1 MAERKWLKIGEAAQA
16 VGVSPKELR
25 YWESVLPEIKPRR
38 SRGNLRYYH
47 VDELPRLRWIRG
59 WLREGLTV
67 ADCQD
72 LLARGV
78 VGAGEP
84 VAVVVQPPIPE
95 PAAPKHDTS
104 AVLLALRTLLA
115 RLGTDPPRPPKPP
128 PKPKQRKPLPPPH
141 GTPPLPLED

>member
-1 MAERKWLKIGEAAQA
+1 MEKRWLKIGEAAEA

-25 YWESVLPEIKPRR
+25 YWESVIPDIKPRR
-38 SRGNLRYYH
+38 SKGNLRYYH

-84 VAVVVQPPIPE
+84 VAVVVQAQLPHPE
-95 PAAPKHDTS
+95 PAKPDTS
-104 AVLLALRTLLA
+104 TIVQALRELLD
-115 RLGTDPPRPPKPP
+115 RLDTEPLPVPP
-128 PKPKQRKPLPPPH
+128 PKPKQRKPLAPPP
-141 GTPPLPLED
+141 GTPLLGLED